1 MDSSPFLPRSSPV
14 VIDGERTT
22 WAGWWETLGIDPNP
36 LNGNANLP
44 NSAAQRARQQ
54 WVRANF
60 TQIFGVSAE
69 DLQAQGINPRRYARD
84 HRDQIRRFAQE
95 QRSQGIAVPSG
106 RLSGA
111 PGQGNPGADPGGKT
125 NRGYGYGARG
135 RYGTGLRGGSAWIGI
150 LLVLFALRFLLVDS
164 LVGTRSALVW
174 VLMIGG
180 VVLVARVLL
189 FSWLRRRRFNR
200 GRSVD
205 SRTDDPD
212 SDRSRRRRI

>member
-1 MDSSPFLPRSSPV
+1 M
-14 VIDGERTT
+14 
-22 WAGWWETLGIDPNP
+22 
-36 LNGNANLP
+36 NGNP
-44 NSAAQRARQQ
+44 NTPDAAAQRARQQ

-69 DLQAQGINPRRYARD
+69 DLQAQGINPRRYARE

-95 QRSQGIAVPSG
+95 QRSQGISVPSG

-111 PGQGNPGADPGGKT
+111 PRQGSPGPDPGGQA
-125 NRGYGYGARG
+125 NRTYGYGARRG
-135 RYGTGLRGGSAWIGI
+135 YRSGLRGGSAWIGI
-150 LLVLFALRFLLVDS
+150 LLFLFALRFLLVDS
-164 LVGTRSALVW
+164 LVGRRAAIVW

-200 GRSVD
+200 RRSGGPPNGRSEL
-205 SRTDDPD
+205 
-212 SDRSRRRRI
+212 